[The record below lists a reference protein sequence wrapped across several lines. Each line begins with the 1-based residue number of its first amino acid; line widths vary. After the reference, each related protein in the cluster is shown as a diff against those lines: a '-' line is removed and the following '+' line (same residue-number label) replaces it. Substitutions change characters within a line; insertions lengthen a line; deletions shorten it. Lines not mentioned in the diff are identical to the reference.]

1 MSGNGTEGL
10 AGAASKFGYIA
21 FRLAPMLLVMFFM
34 LTSLIN
40 VDMKGI
46 TYAIG
51 LVLACLAASYS
62 GGQSKMRTDDAE
74 RHDVCDTFTL
84 GSDRSVASVV
94 PLGIVVY
101 AYTFFYMLIF
111 IANLGNTTNNRGI
124 LDLKHVNSATQR
136 AMFAQNVPVLIMFP
150 LLIFCEAAWLSL
162 HNCIPST
169 APLTMVSAGVFV
181 GGLAGVL
188 WAVCVTATG
197 KIELQYVNKYGLEV
211 CNRPRKTMMKC
222 KKRTTEAD
230 ADTTVTDTAATDSTV
245 TDAANA
251 SATAT

>member
-1 MSGNGTEGL
+1 MGSSSKLNDVTDSDGTIRE
-10 AGAASKFGYIA
+10 A
-21 FRLAPMLLVMFFM
+21 
-34 LTSLIN
+34 
-40 VDMKGI
+40 
-46 TYAIG
+46 
-51 LVLACLAASYS
+51 
-62 GGQSKMRTDDAE
+62 
-74 RHDVCDTFTL
+74 RHDVCETFTL
-84 GSDRSVASVV
+84 GKDGDVASTV

-150 LLIFCEAAWLSL
+150 LLIMCEATWLSI
-162 HNCIPST
+162 HNCIPSIN
-169 APLTMVSAGVFV
+169 PSTMVSLGIFI

-197 KIELQYVNKYGLEV
+197 KIELQYVNKYGMEV

-222 KKRTTEAD
+222 KKR
-230 ADTTVTDTAATDSTV
+230 
-245 TDAANA
+245 
-251 SATAT
+251 SAQA

>member
-1 MSGNGTEGL
+1 MSGSGTDGL
-10 AGAASKFGYIA
+10 TGAAAKFGYIA

-51 LVLACLAASYS
+51 LVLACVAASYMGS
-62 GGQSKMRTDDAE
+62 SSKLADERDSAGNFLRE
-74 RHDVCDTFTL
+74 ARHDVCDTFTL
-84 GSDRSVASVV
+84 GRDGDVASVV

-136 AMFAQNVPVLIMFP
+136 AMFAQNVPVLVMFP
-150 LLIFCEAAWLSL
+150 LLIFCEATWLSI
-162 HNCIPST
+162 HNCIPSVN
-169 APLTMVSAGVFV
+169 PLSMVSAGIFV

-197 KIELQYVNKYGLEV
+197 KIELQYVNKYGMEV

-222 KKRTTEAD
+222 KKRETQE
-230 ADTTVTDTAATDSTV
+230 
-245 TDAANA
+245 
-251 SATAT
+251 